1 MSITDRRASEI
12 GGRGA
17 TGGAARSRKRGLERT
32 VALLLIIAV
41 IAAIDYASGMAVVIS
56 VLYFIP
62 IIAAGWFLRP
72 ERAVTVA
79 VVATLAWLAGDV
91 AWRGLGETQAIR
103 IWNACAGVV
112 TLAAVTFLVQRARR
126 EHDALLAA
134 NRQLDLALTRET
146 ESARTDALTNLP
158 NARAL
163 SETLTRE
170 LARSRR
176 SGTPLSLLYIDLD
189 DFKEVND
196 RYGHAAG
203 DALLERVGAAL
214 GSVLRAGDIAARIGG
229 DEFVV
234 VLAGSSAESAKEVAA
249 RIVASV
255 AAEAKRYPD
264 APVGASVGIVHYAR
278 SFPAGAGEILSRGDA
293 VMYAAK
299 HGGKG
304 RVAVEL
310 M

>member
-1 MSITDRRASEI
+1 M
-12 GGRGA
+12 
-17 TGGAARSRKRGLERT
+17 RT
-32 VALLLIIAV
+32 LALLLIIAV

-56 VLYFIP
+56 VLYFVP
-62 IIAAGWFLRP
+62 IIASGWFLRP
-72 ERAVTVA
+72 ERAVAVA
-79 VVATLAWLAGDV
+79 FVATLAWLAADV
-91 AWRGLGETQAIR
+91 AWRGSSEPPAIR
-103 IWNACAGVV
+103 IWNAGAGVL

-134 NRQLDLALTRET
+134 NRQLDLALERET
-146 ESARTDALTNLP
+146 ETARTDALTGLP

-176 SGTPLSLLYIDLD
+176 SGAPLSLLYIDLD

-203 DALLERVGAAL
+203 DDLLGRVGTTL
-214 GSVLRAGDIAARIGG
+214 GSVLRAGDLAARIGG

-234 VLAGSSAESAKEVAA
+234 LLIGSSAESAKDVAT
-249 RIVASV
+249 RIVANV
-255 AAEAKRYPD
+255 AAEAERYPD
-264 APVGASVGIVHYAR
+264 APAPVGASVGVVHYAR
-278 SFPAGAGEILSRGDA
+278 SFPAGAGEMLSRGDA

-304 RVAVEL
+304 RVAAEVA
-310 M
+310 

>member
-1 MSITDRRASEI
+1 MQSSSVMIRHAPTTA
-12 GGRGA
+12 A
-17 TGGAARSRKRGLERT
+17 AARSRKRGLVRT
-32 VALLLIIAV
+32 LALLLIIAV
-41 IAAIDYASGMAVVIS
+41 IAAIDYATGMAVVIS
-56 VLYFIP
+56 ALYYIP

-79 VVATLAWLAGDV
+79 LVATLAWLAADV
-91 AWRGLGETQAIR
+91 AWRGSDETQTIR
-103 IWNACAGVV
+103 TWNAFAGVL

-134 NRQLDLALTRET
+134 NRQLDLALARET
-146 ESARTDALTNLP
+146 ETARTDALTGMP

-163 SETLTRE
+163 SETLNRE

-196 RYGHAAG
+196 RYSHAAG
-203 DALLERVGAAL
+203 DELLGRVGATL
-214 GSVLRAGDIAARIGG
+214 GSVLREGDIAARIGG

-234 VLAGSSAESAKEVAA
+234 LLTASSAESAKEVAS
-249 RIVASV
+249 RIVANV
-255 AAEAKRYPD
+255 AAEAERYPD
-264 APVGASVGIVHYAR
+264 APVGASVGVVHYAR
-278 SFPAGAGEILSRGDA
+278 SFPAGAGEMLSRGDA
-293 VMYAAK
+293 VMYEAK

-304 RVAVEL
+304 RVAAEVA
-310 M
+310 